1 MKYKLHK
8 QYRLPKFDYAG
19 EGDYFVTICTDDRKH
34 HFGEVVNGEMILS
47 DIGKIVDKIWNEI
60 PTRFNNVDLDVY
72 QIMPDHFHGIVL
84 IKEDKSGKG
93 KHLINP
99 PDYHRNINRRAGQM
113 PTFKS
118 GIENNPMELKSIS
131 LGGIIRWFKGLVKY
145 EAKKLN
151 PKFKWQSRF
160 YDRIIRNDKEYY
172 FIQEYIIN
180 NPVNWGDG
188 ILTKYFDVG
197 I

>member
-1 MKYKLHK
+1 
-8 QYRLPKFDYAG
+8 
-19 EGDYFVTICTDDRKH
+19 
-34 HFGEVVNGEMILS
+34 
-47 DIGKIVDKIWNEI
+47 
-60 PTRFNNVDLDVY
+60 
-72 QIMPDHFHGIVL
+72 
-84 IKEDKSGKG
+84 
-93 KHLINP
+93 
-99 PDYHRNINRRAGQM
+99 M

-131 LGGIIRWFKGLVKY
+131 LGGIIRWFKGRVKY

-160 YDRIIRNDKEYY
+160 HDRIIRNDKEYY

-188 ILTKYFDVG
+188 ILKKYFDDVG

>member
-1 MKYKLHK
+1 MRNIFIGVISIMKYKLHK

-19 EGDYFVTICTDDRKH
+19 EGNYFITICIDDRKH
-34 HFGEVVNGEMILS
+34 HFGEVENGEMILS
-47 DIGKIVDKIWNEI
+47 DIGRIVDEIWNEI
-60 PTRFNNVDLDVY
+60 PTRFNNVELDVY
-72 QIMPDHFHGIVL
+72 QIMPDHFHGIVI
-84 IKEDKSGKG
+84 IKGHKSG
-93 KHLINP
+93 KHLIN
-99 PDYHRNINRRAGQM
+99 QM

-131 LGGIIRWFKGLVKY
+131 LGGIIRWFKGRVKY

-160 YDRIIRNDKEYY
+160 HDRIIRNDKEYY

-188 ILTKYFDVG
+188 ILKKYFDVG

>member
-8 QYRLPKFDYAG
+8 QYRLPKFNYAG
-19 EGDYFVTICTDDRKH
+19 EGNYFATICVDDRKH
-34 HFGEVVNGEMILS
+34 HFGRIENGEMILS
-47 DIGKIVDKIWNEI
+47 NLGKIVDKIWNEI
-60 PTRFNNVDLDVY
+60 PTRFNNVELDVY
-72 QIMPDHFHGIVL
+72 QVMPDHFHGIVI
-84 IKEDKSGKG
+84 IKEHKSG
-93 KHLINP
+93 KHLIN
-99 PDYHRNINRRAGQM
+99 QM
-113 PTFKS
+113 PTEFKS
-118 GIENNPMELKSIS
+118 GIVNNPMELKSIS
-131 LGGIIRWFKGLVKY
+131 LGGIIRWFKGRVKY

-151 PKFKWQSRF
+151 SKFKWQSRF

-188 ILTKYFDVG
+188 ILKKYFDVG